1 MGAGAVIRDVDG
13 RVLIV
18 RPTYKAAWELP
29 GGAVEDDESPRSAC
43 IRELHEELGLDIA
56 VGELL
61 CVDYNST
68 TPDYVESLM
77 FLFATEPLD
86 AATIATIELPPEELS
101 EYRFVTVA
109 EATELLGSR
118 VGRRLETV
126 LAGRDDVGVY
136 LENQRPPT

>member
-1 MGAGAVIRDVDG
+1 
-13 RVLIV
+13 
-18 RPTYKAAWELP
+18 
-29 GGAVEDDESPRSAC
+29 
-43 IRELHEELGLDIA
+43 
-56 VGELL
+56 
-61 CVDYNST
+61 
-68 TPDYVESLM
+68 
-77 FLFATEPLD
+77 
-86 AATIATIELPPEELS
+86 LPPEELS

>member
-1 MGAGAVIRDVDG
+1 
-13 RVLIV
+13 
-18 RPTYKAAWELP
+18 
-29 GGAVEDDESPRSAC
+29 
-43 IRELHEELGLDIA
+43 
-56 VGELL
+56 
-61 CVDYNST
+61 
-68 TPDYVESLM
+68 
-77 FLFATEPLD
+77 LD

-101 EYRFVTVA
+101 EHRFVTGA